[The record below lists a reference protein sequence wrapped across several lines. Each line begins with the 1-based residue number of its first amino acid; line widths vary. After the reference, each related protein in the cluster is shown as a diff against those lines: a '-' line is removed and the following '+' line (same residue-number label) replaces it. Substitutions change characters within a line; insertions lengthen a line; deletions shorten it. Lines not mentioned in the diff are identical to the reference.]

1 MNTAGGF
8 RTGAGR
14 ATTTEH
20 LSLAA
25 VAVGAIASI
34 MAALASNGSYRKL
47 YNKASFWSSGTAKRL
62 TATITGTA
70 ADVAAN
76 QVTIIGTDEDD
87 APLTEALPAF
97 TLNTLG
103 SVTSVG
109 SFKTVTE
116 IRMPAHD
123 GVAVSISIGVLGS
136 SATDVLAAWVDKGV
150 QTIHKCDATI
160 NNPSPERNVTAT
172 AGGTAGDIK
181 AISVIVNGTNSDND
195 EISETLPAFTV
206 NIAGT
211 VVGNFAFKTIDSIE
225 IPPHDDVA
233 ATTSIG
239 TGAKLGLG
247 RELTRNTILFAYL
260 NQVKEAVA
268 PTVVVDPDEVHK
280 NTATL
285 DSALDGSP
293 VDLYYLGD

>member
-1 MNTAGGF
+1 MNTRGGF

-14 ATTTEH
+14 STTTEH
-20 LSLAA
+20 LSLPA
-25 VAVGAIASI
+25 VALGAVAAI

-47 YNKASFWSSGTAKRL
+47 YNKASFWSSGTAKKL

-76 QVTIIGTDEDD
+76 QVTIIGTDAND

-103 SVTSVG
+103 TVTSVG
-109 SFKTVTE
+109 LFKTVTE

-123 GVAVSISIGVLGS
+123 GTGVSISIGVLGS
-136 SATDVLAAWVDKGV
+136 SPAEVLASWTDKGV

-160 NNPSPERNVTAT
+160 NNPAPSRNVTAT
-172 AGGTAGDIK
+172 TAGTNTDVK
-181 AISVIVNGTNSDND
+181 AIQVKVFGTNDSN
-195 EISETLPAFTV
+195 EAINETLPAFTV
-206 NIAGT
+206 DTNGT
-211 VVGNFAFKTIDSIE
+211 VVGNFAFKTVDSIE
-225 IPPHDDVA
+225 IPPHDGNG

-247 RELTRNTILFAYL
+247 KELTRNTVLDAFL
-260 NQVKEAVA
+260 NNVKEGVA
-268 PTVVVDPDEVHK
+268 PTVVTDADEIHK
-280 NTATL
+280 NTVAL
-285 DSALDGSP
+285 NSALDGSQ
-293 VDLYYLGD
+293 VDLYYVGD